1 MYIQNSSLRLLK
13 WKLLVGKTAN
23 KDQLIPKKLLR
34 NRI

>member
-13 WKLLVGKTAN
+13 WKLLVGKIVN